1 MTLLIV
7 IGLAI
12 SFGTGVYY
20 YKKLTYEP
28 LMEVYLTDDM
38 INDYI
43 IAGKNG
49 FKIEVGIAI
58 IIVCLFVLAFVLF
71 IVFRWLMCFLISLF
85 LFALL
90 GMLFGS
96 ITIER
101 FKLYQKRKSV

>member
-1 MTLLIV
+1 MAWQLV
-7 IGLAI
+7 
-12 SFGTGVYY
+12 FGTGVYY

-101 FKLYQKRKSV
+101 FKFYQKRKSV